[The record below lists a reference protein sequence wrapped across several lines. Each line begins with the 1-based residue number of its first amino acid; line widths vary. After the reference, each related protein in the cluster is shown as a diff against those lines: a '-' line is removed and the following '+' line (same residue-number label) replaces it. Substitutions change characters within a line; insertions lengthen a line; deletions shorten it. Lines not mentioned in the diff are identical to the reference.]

1 MPTHDFIAVF
11 VLPFFYVVI
20 PIIILVI
27 LVKTSLTLKGK
38 YEEAK
43 DKLRKRPFDTNLR
56 SLAVVAGRNYSVFLR
71 GVGLN
76 SFFNE
81 QSIANDLSAIGDP
94 AIGDAISETRQ
105 PRQESNDVSIKL
117 QKLSELKKSGLISEA
132 EFEEKR
138 KKILDQI

>member
-1 MPTHDFIAVF
+1 MTTKDFIAIA
-11 VLPFFYVVI
+11 LPILI

-27 LVKTSLTLKGK
+27 LVNISLTLRDK

-43 DKLRKRPFDTNLR
+43 DKLRERPFDTNLR

-81 QSIANDLSAIGDP
+81 QYCG
-94 AIGDAISETRQ
+94 Q
-105 PRQESNDVSIKL
+105 
-117 QKLSELKKSGLISEA
+117 
-132 EFEEKR
+132 F
-138 KKILDQI
+138 

>member
-1 MPTHDFIAVF
+1 MTTKDFISIA
-11 VLPFFYVVI
+11 LPILI

-27 LVKTSLTLKGK
+27 LVKISLTLRGK

-81 QSIANDLSAIGDP
+81 QSIANDLQAIGDP
-94 AIGDAISETRQ
+94 AIGNAIEAKPQSSDAS
-105 PRQESNDVSIKL
+105 VKL
-117 QKLSELKKSGLISEA
+117 QKLSELKKSGLISEV